1 MSLRNLAWMSTLI
14 LGANSMMG
22 WTLFAPIAG
31 VPRDPGLVGACSPR
45 TRMPKGSGLRP
56 LDMVTS
62 GEVKRFLE
70 EVRPKVVIHCAAI
83 CKVEKC
89 ERHPDYA
96 WDVNVGGTLNL
107 LRCLPADVRLVYCSS
122 DHVFS
127 GDTGPYTE
135 DSTPDPISYYGE
147 TRVESERLVLEHR
160 PDALVIRVPL
170 CIGPS
175 YNGRS
180 GHFDWLRYR
189 CGKGLPMTIVQDEFR
204 SAMPT
209 DAAARRILEMVDS
222 DLRGIRHLQAT
233 RVASRPALAEAL
245 SRRQGLEAVLKFE
258 TRSQRRVPHLG
269 RVEMQTVFADNFAAP
284 IPSVLD

>member
-1 MSLRNLAWMSTLI
+1 MSTLI

-22 WTLFAPIAG
+22 WTLFAPLAG
-31 VPRDPGLVGACSPR
+31 ARARSDLVGTCSPK
-45 TRMPKGSGLRP
+45 TRRPKGSGLQT
-56 LDMVTS
+56 LDMVEAE
-62 GEVKRFLE
+62 EVKAFLGS
-70 EVRPKVVIHCAAI
+70 VRPQVVIHCAAI

-107 LRCLPADVRLVYCSS
+107 LHCLPDDVRLVYCSS

-135 DSTPDPISYYGE
+135 ESIPDPISYYGQ

-209 DAAARRILEMVDS
+209 QAAAHRILEMVDS
-222 DLRGIRHLQAT
+222 DLSGIRHLRAT
-233 RVASRPALAEAL
+233 KLASRPALAEAL
-245 SRRQGLEAVLKFE
+245 SRRQGLEAVLNFE

-269 RVEMQTVFADNFAAP
+269 RVELQTVFADRFAAP